1 MTIKRLCAR
10 LRDDTS
16 GLALLE
22 FAYSLPLL
30 IGIGGFGLEMSNL
43 AMVNTR
49 ISQAAMALGDNMSRV
64 GVASTLSAT
73 QIREADVVDSFI
85 GLKKQT
91 GELQLTEKGRVIL
104 SSLERNASD
113 GQWIH
118 WQRCIGKKVIGSSY
132 GVEDTGKTGTAF
144 TGMGPTAAKITAPP
158 DSAVMYVEIKYDY
171 QPLFTTMF
179 IPARVIT
186 YEASFIVRD
195 NRDLTQIYN
204 PSPVA
209 TKHSCNLYTS

>member
-1 MTIKRLCAR
+1 MTIKAFCAR
-10 LRDDTS
+10 LRADTS
-16 GLALLE
+16 GLAILE

-30 IGIGGFGLEMSNL
+30 IGLGGFGIEMSNL
-43 AMVNTR
+43 AIVNTR

-64 GVASTLSAT
+64 GIASTLSAT
-73 QIREADVVDSFI
+73 QIREADVADSFI
-85 GLKKQT
+85 GMKKQT
-91 GELQLTEKGRVIL
+91 GDLKLTEKGRVIL
-104 SSLERNASD
+104 SSLERNPTD

-118 WQRCIGKKVIGSSY
+118 WQRCVGKKVIGSTY
-132 GVEDTGKTGTAF
+132 GPQNTGSTGTSF
-144 TGMGPTAAKITAPP
+144 PGMGPVAARITAPP

-204 PSPVA
+204 PSPSA
-209 TKHSCNLYTS
+209 TVHNCNVYTA